1 MLQTPKPSREIVHLN
16 IDEAT
21 NSPPQSPV
29 RTDLVLGRKGTNNNT
44 QKVCEDRARD
54 LLSCVSSQPQR
65 SLIDKFSN
73 SLDADTYKKLL
84 KGLMEKAWWQKET
97 ASTVASA
104 ITSCRYSSGKR
115 RGSASRGDIWLLF
128 TGPDRVGKKKMAS
141 VIAEQICGTS
151 PIMICLGARRD
162 VEDSETNFR
171 GRTAIDRIAEV
182 VRRNPFSVIML
193 QDIDEGDMLV
203 RGSIK
208 RAIERG
214 RIADSHGREVNLGN
228 CIFIITGDWSEAN
241 LERDDRF
248 VDEKKLASIASGNWE
263 LGLVV
268 RERSSK
274 RNASWL
280 FDDGANRPSK
290 REAGCGLS
298 LDLNLSAANAGAE
311 EDRTEGS
318 DHNSSDLTVD
328 HDEEFSHANRRFS
341 VPLDLLENVD
351 ETVAFEAVESGYVR
365 REIKKSI
372 SLKFL
377 KMVDEE
383 NLSLEIE
390 DDVLDKILG
399 GIWHDRTGLQEWIE
413 KVLEPSFDRFK
424 KRLPAGGRN
433 TVRLVVES
441 DFGGRGRSK
450 NHGDWLPS
458 RIFV

>member
-1 MLQTPKPSREIVHLN
+1 MHLN
-16 IDEAT
+16 VEEAT
-21 NSPPQSPV
+21 DSPPQSPV
-29 RTDLVLGRKGTNNNT
+29 RTDLVLGRKGTKNNT
-44 QKVCEDRARD
+44 QTVYEDRARD
-54 LLSCVSSQPQR
+54 LLSCVSSQPQK

-73 SLDADTYKKLL
+73 SFDADTYKKLL
-84 KGLMEKAWWQKET
+84 KGLMEKAWWQKEA

-104 ITSCRYSSGKR
+104 ITSCRFGHGKR
-115 RGSASRGDIWLLF
+115 RGSASRGDTWLLF

-151 PIMICLGARRD
+151 PITICLGARRD

-193 QDIDEGDMLV
+193 QDIDEGDVLV

-214 RIADSHGREVNLGN
+214 RMTDSHGREVNLGN
-228 CIFIITGDWSEAN
+228 CIFVITGDWSEAN

-268 RERSSK
+268 KERSSK

-280 FDDGANRPSK
+280 FDYEASRPSK
-290 REAGCGLS
+290 RETGCSLS
-298 LDLNLSAANAGAE
+298 LDLNLSATNADTE
-311 EDRTEGS
+311 ERTEGS

-328 HDEEFSHANRRFS
+328 HDEEFSHANRHFS

-351 ETVAFEAVESGYVR
+351 ETVAFEAVESGFVR

-372 SLKFL
+372 SMKFL
-377 KMVDEE
+377 TMMDEE

-399 GIWHDRTGLQEWIE
+399 GLWHDRTGLQEWIE
-413 KVLEPSFDRFK
+413 KALEPSFDRFK
-424 KRLPAGGRN
+424 NRLPAGGRS
-433 TVRLVVES
+433 TVRLVVEPDS
-441 DFGGRGRSK
+441 GGRGRSK
-450 NHGDWLPS
+450 NDGDWLPS
-458 RIFV
+458 RVLV